1 MFLPKKETNLRNG
14 PVQSRTI
21 LYMTIVSDGDKKREL
36 LGNMRRMQ
44 GKEKG
49 NCYFFLSDFS
59 QLNKESFA
67 DPLRPVLGFHV

>member
-1 MFLPKKETNLRNG
+1 MFLPRKETNLKNG

-21 LYMTIVSDGDKKREL
+21 LYMTIVSDGDKKEL
-36 LGNMRRMQ
+36 LGNMCRMQ
-44 GKEKG
+44 GNEKG
-49 NCYFFLSDFS
+49 DCYLFLSDFS